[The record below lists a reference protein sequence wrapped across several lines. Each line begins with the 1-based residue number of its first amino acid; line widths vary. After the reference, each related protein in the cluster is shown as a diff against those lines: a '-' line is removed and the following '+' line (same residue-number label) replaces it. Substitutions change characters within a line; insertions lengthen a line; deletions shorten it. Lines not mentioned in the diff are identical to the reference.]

1 MLSAFNFWFFLV
13 IHRHFD
19 SMPKSYDSLFTPFS
33 VKIEV
38 SNFNCEYTYLD
49 ISPKRGSAGMEQ
61 CGVLPEFKGI
71 AMHDCW
77 ASYWNYP
84 DIQHAVCCAHL
95 LRELTGIDENH
106 PEGMSAH
113 DIKLMSDN
121 DLLDMDYFLHEFDDD
136 DDFGEEGFYLF

>member
-1 MLSAFNFWFFLV
+1 M
-13 IHRHFD
+13 
-19 SMPKSYDSLFTPFS
+19 MPQTVNTPILISVPNVEMQAWNNAVFS
-33 VKIEV
+33 R
-38 SNFNCEYTYLD
+38 N
-49 ISPKRGSAGMEQ
+49 
-61 CGVLPEFKGI
+61 KGI
-71 AMHDCW
+71 AMHNGW

>member
-1 MLSAFNFWFFLV
+1 
-13 IHRHFD
+13 
-19 SMPKSYDSLFTPFS
+19 
-33 VKIEV
+33 
-38 SNFNCEYTYLD
+38 
-49 ISPKRGSAGMEQ
+49 MEQ

-106 PEGMSAH
+106 PGQKWASAF
-113 DIKLMSDN
+113 K
-121 DLLDMDYFLHEFDDD
+121 DLLLEMKKVKDKAVEKGKDFLSYYHSVS
-136 DDFGEEGFYLF
+136 YTHLTLPTTASQCRSRWSPYH

>member
-1 MLSAFNFWFFLV
+1 
-13 IHRHFD
+13 
-19 SMPKSYDSLFTPFS
+19 
-33 VKIEV
+33 
-38 SNFNCEYTYLD
+38 
-49 ISPKRGSAGMEQ
+49 MEQ

-106 PEGMSAH
+106 SEQKWASAF
-113 DIKLMSDN
+113 I
-121 DLLDMDYFLHEFDDD
+121 DLLLEMKKVKDKAVEKGKDTIISSIKSMMNLSNRLGRKIHFPKPRRKNVVGRKKEKSLP
-136 DDFGEEGFYLF
+136 L

>member
-1 MLSAFNFWFFLV
+1 
-13 IHRHFD
+13 
-19 SMPKSYDSLFTPFS
+19 
-33 VKIEV
+33 
-38 SNFNCEYTYLD
+38 
-49 ISPKRGSAGMEQ
+49 MEQ

-106 PEGMSAH
+106 PEQKWASAF
-113 DIKLMSDN
+113 I
-121 DLLDMDYFLHEFDDD
+121 DLLLETWS
-136 DDFGEEGFYLF
+136 EEKRKNPCPCRTPCELQGPSLPFYS

>member
-1 MLSAFNFWFFLV
+1 
-13 IHRHFD
+13 
-19 SMPKSYDSLFTPFS
+19 
-33 VKIEV
+33 
-38 SNFNCEYTYLD
+38 
-49 ISPKRGSAGMEQ
+49 MEQ

-77 ASYWNYP
+77 VSYWNYP